1 MNYKCLF
8 NNSFILKSFF
18 YGILALT
25 AACELNDQENNQP
38 QYIDFSLEDIN
49 PNSATHGSMIG
60 PSFYSGNVSGYYFGD
75 QG

>member
-1 MNYKCLF
+1 MNYKGFF

-60 PSFYSGNVSGYYFGD
+60 PSFYGGDVSGYYFGD